1 MGFPRAPTSVPLST
15 GKKEIVR
22 IWANSIAARPDN
34 LLLNLACMAKSNAIF
49 AVSEIC
55 KGLAIFTIGDMVIA
69 DGVGEF
75 ICIAALTINALPS
88 PLRRRTSAHVNR
100 TTPSA
105 GELIHGKI
113 VCVDDLRGVE
123 FGLQYRLRRGDE
135 RQ

>member
-1 MGFPRAPTSVPLST
+1 MGFPRAPTSVPLSI

-22 IWANSIAARPDN
+22 IWTNPIAVRPDR
-34 LLLNLACMAKSNAIF
+34 LLLKLACMAKSNAIF

-88 PLRRRTSAHVNR
+88 PLRRRTSARAN
-100 TTPSA
+100 
-105 GELIHGKI
+105 
-113 VCVDDLRGVE
+113 
-123 FGLQYRLRRGDE
+123 
-135 RQ
+135 